1 MIYLNLIIGFV
12 FFAAFIMIFMSIVEG
27 KIRDRQNEKIVWRI
41 EEMEKMDKI
50 EKRDKVVTR
59 TGGLAHDRNR
69 SYSEIQKQNDS
80 KTQ

>member
-12 FFAAFIMIFMSIVEG
+12 IFAAFLIILMSIVEG
-27 KIRDRQNEKIVWRI
+27 KIRNRQNEKILWRI
-41 EEMEKMDKI
+41 EEMDKI

-69 SYSEIQKQNDS
+69 TYSEIQKQNDS